1 VSELT
6 PDDDAAEVE
15 EANARFYRAFESL
28 EVAQMDQVWA
38 HGDHVRCIHP
48 GWCLLSGWDA
58 VRQSWEAI
66 FRDSREMRF
75 SIADVDVHVDGNLA
89 WVTCGENILSQA
101 RGQIAVTALLATN
114 VFERRGAEWLMIHH
128 HSSHTLATEPP
139 SQP

>member
-1 VSELT
+1 MT

-15 EANARFYRAFESL
+15 DANARFYRAFESL
-28 EVAQMDQVWA
+28 DIVQMDRVWS

-66 FRDSREMRF
+66 FRGSREMRF
-75 SIADVDVHVDGNLA
+75 SISDVDVHVEGSVA
-89 WVTCGENILSQA
+89 WVTCTENILSHA

-114 VFERRGAEWLMIHH
+114 VFERMSGEWLMTHH
-128 HSSHTLATEPP
+128 HASHTLAAEPP
-139 SQP
+139 PEA